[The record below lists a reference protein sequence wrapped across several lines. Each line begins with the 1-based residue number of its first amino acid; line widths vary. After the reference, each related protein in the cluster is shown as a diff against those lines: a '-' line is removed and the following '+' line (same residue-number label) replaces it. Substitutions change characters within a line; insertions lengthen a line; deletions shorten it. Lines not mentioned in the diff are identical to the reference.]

1 MLKFIM
7 DRLFQRPKL
16 LRDDVSQ
23 TVTDLLFPDLVEVEK
38 DGDVFLTDYSVDSN
52 LYAALLELEEGH
64 NDEVIRETLRKCYEK
79 LVQAREFLEAKQE
92 IQKGARYLVVDTP
105 K

>member
-52 LYAALLELEEGH
+52 LYAALLELEEGQ

-79 LVQAREFLEAKQE
+79 LVQARELLEAKQE